1 LWRIRELGHE
11 VGLHFAAGEH
21 QGEHVAARIKQDA
34 ELLAH
39 AVGAPVRVFSFHNPT
54 ESDAF
59 TIDVPGLVNAYADRF
74 FAEAHYLSESNMRW
88 RHDSPVEVLPSRQH
102 RVIQIL
108 VHPLTYR
115 DAFESDRDVLL
126 WFIRD
131 VTRRLVDAN
140 VRQNRVLR
148 AEGLSL
154 AEVAAYLVEG
164 DAEP

>member
-1 LWRIRELGHE
+1 
-11 VGLHFAAGEH
+11 
-21 QGEHVAARIKQDA
+21 
-34 ELLAH
+34 
-39 AVGAPVRVFSFHNPT
+39 
-54 ESDAF
+54 
-59 TIDVPGLVNAYADRF
+59 
-74 FAEAHYLSESNMRW
+74 
-88 RHDSPVEVLPSRQH
+88 
-102 RVIQIL
+102 VIQIL